1 MNKKFSLGITISLM
15 AIACAITF
23 VLTVTVSTNMFNEKI
38 AGVSEREEIYTK
50 IQEIDTYV
58 RNSSLYS
65 IDNENLLNSIVKG
78 YVSGLSD
85 NDAYYLTAD
94 EYYKYQ
100 QVEKGVIIGAG
111 IEAEREESGYLKISY
126 IYPGSPAEEENIAV
140 GDIITSINGKNVLE
154 IGAENAVKLLD
165 GDENTKLEMTIQQS
179 GEEIPVYISRQSFTV
194 RSVSH
199 YIVNNYG
206 YIRIECINALT
217 GTQFTSAIQM
227 LQSQGATSLVI
238 DVRGVSGSYAPLQ
251 EMLEP
256 FISPRSIANVEYY
269 DGTVKKLLETTEST
283 KLNLPVVVMIDKE
296 TSGAAELFA
305 SSMRDYSNVKLVGSQ
320 TEGTDTMTVAKSFSD
335 GSALVLTTAKVIP
348 LTQDSYSGGL
358 KPDYAV
364 DLADATR
371 DTSPDS
377 TESADPQL
385 KKAFEVIE
393 GLK

>member
-1 MNKKFSLGITISLM
+1 MNKKFSLGITISLI

-38 AGVSEREEIYTK
+38 AGINEREGIYTK

-58 RNSSLYS
+58 RNSSLYT
-65 IDNENLLNSIVKG
+65 INEENLLNSIVKG
-78 YVSGLSD
+78 YVSGLKDD
-85 NDAYYLTAD
+85 NAYYLTAD

-111 IEAEREESGYLKISY
+111 IEAEREESGYIKISY
-126 IYPGSPAEEENIAV
+126 IYPGSPAEEEEIEV

-154 IGAENAVKLLD
+154 IGAENAIKLLD
-165 GDENTKLEMTIQQS
+165 GEENSKLEMTIQQS

-217 GTQFTSAIQM
+217 GTQFISAIQT
-227 LQSQGATSLVI
+227 LQSQGATSFII
-238 DVRGVSGSYAPLQ
+238 DVRGVSGSYEPLQ

-256 FISPRSIANVEYY
+256 FIPARSIANVEYS
-269 DGTVKKLLETTEST
+269 DGTVKKFLETTEAAS
-283 KLNLPVVVMIDKE
+283 LSVPVVVMIDKE

-305 SSMRDYSNVKLVGSQ
+305 SSMRDYSNMKLVGSQ
-320 TEGTDTMTVAKSFSD
+320 TEGTNTMAVAKSFSD
-335 GSALVLTTAKVIP
+335 GSALVLTTARVIP
-348 LTQDSYSGGL
+348 LTQESYSGGL

-364 DLADATR
+364 DLADATM
-371 DTSPDS
+371 DTSPES